1 MIIQILQFLASIKT
15 IVYLIVVSN
24 KLVFWKIT
32 AMLLYLRVINQFKI
46 NVARYFRTEKIK
58 TFHKSKSAIKL
69 LKRMTRMI
77 MSKYKRKYSLIRR
90 LISTRILYFSVK
102 VETKL
107 FKKNKMISS
116 MKSNQEI

>member
-1 MIIQILQFLASIKT
+1 VIIQILQFLASIKT